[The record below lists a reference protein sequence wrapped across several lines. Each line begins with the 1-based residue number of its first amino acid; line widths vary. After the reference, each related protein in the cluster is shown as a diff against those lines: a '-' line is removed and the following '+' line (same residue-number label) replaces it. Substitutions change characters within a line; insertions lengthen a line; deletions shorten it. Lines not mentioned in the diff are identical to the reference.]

1 MTDGS
6 IANRVKSWATK
17 PYDDNMTVTGWF
29 LFVGLLAV
37 LTFLWTRILRAI
49 AINA

>member
-1 MTDGS
+1 MTENS
-6 IANRVKSWATK
+6 IADRAAAWAKK
-17 PYDDNMTVTGWF
+17 PYNDNMSLGGWF
-29 LFVGLLAV
+29 AFLGMLAV

>member
-6 IANRVKSWATK
+6 IADRVSKWLKS
-17 PYDDNMTVTGWF
+17 PYDDSMSIGGWF
-29 LFVGLLAV
+29 AFLGMLAV
-37 LTFLWTRILRAI
+37 LTYLWSRILRAI

>member
-1 MTDGS
+1 MESSTIS
-6 IANRVKSWATK
+6 SRVAAWVKS
-17 PYDDNMTVTGWF
+17 PYNDNMGIGGWF
-29 LFVGLLAV
+29 AFLGMLAV

>member
-1 MTDGS
+1 MADNSFTALIGTWL
-6 IANRVKSWATK
+6 KK
-17 PYDDNMTVTGWF
+17 PYDDSMTVTGWF
-29 LFVGLLAV
+29 LFIGMLAV